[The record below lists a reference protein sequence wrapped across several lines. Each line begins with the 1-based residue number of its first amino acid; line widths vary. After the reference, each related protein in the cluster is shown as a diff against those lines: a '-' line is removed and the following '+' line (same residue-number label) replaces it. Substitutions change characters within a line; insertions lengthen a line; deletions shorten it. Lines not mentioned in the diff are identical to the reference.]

1 MHSHTLSCTHACQ
14 LPSFVQAKVSLR
26 RNLGPLNESQEAA
39 EDTDDVDAAAML
51 GEEKLERWSE
61 TPREEGGD
69 DTARGLDSGA
79 SSPEPAEGS
88 QLDPYATRER
98 ALKAIQAERANKPAI
113 AVAAADKSNYLA
125 VQPAESRAQQAES
138 TAPSEAIK
146 ATLGR
151 REVTKAELE
160 ELYRTAFDQ
169 GVFAAGGA
177 KGPGVVRR
185 VTPAQLDRLWE
196 TAFEDGAR
204 AAGATEPEITNARQ
218 AYAAERARQGVFKA
232 TVDLTQLQIEQ
243 MWTEAFDEGGRAGA
257 RLLAGR
263 GLDSQHRSPDVQ
275 PVPLHVPTAYY
286 PAAVRMSSPTQ
297 EYVLPTALRDAP
309 RRKGKHRSMPQAPRE
324 PVPIQQQAQWGA
336 VAGPGASGIDPYISG
351 QYPSYAGHLPPQPWD
366 ARLVP
371 PPAALPVQAYPSA
384 WGAGD
389 PYAYNAA
396 NPYTA
401 EAAQALPAVVVSP
414 PTRKL
419 GRKSMSGSSRRAME
433 KKAAKEERRRR
444 AQNASAG
451 FAPYGDAPYQRKS
464 CPTLQS
470 LRQHQDS

>member
-1 MHSHTLSCTHACQ
+1 M
-14 LPSFVQAKVSLR
+14 
-26 RNLGPLNESQEAA
+26 
-39 EDTDDVDAAAML
+39 
-51 GEEKLERWSE
+51 
-61 TPREEGGD
+61 EGGD
-69 DTARGLDSGA
+69 ESARGLDSGA

-88 QLDPYATRER
+88 QPDPYATRER
-98 ALKAIQAERANKPAI
+98 ALKAIQAERANKPAV

-125 VQPAESRAQQAES
+125 AQSAESRAPS
-138 TAPSEAIK
+138 TATSEVIK

-169 GVFAAGGA
+169 GVLAAGGA
-177 KGPGVVRR
+177 QGPGVVRR

-204 AAGATEPEITNARQ
+204 AAGATEAELTNARQ
-218 AYAAERARQGVFKA
+218 AYAAERARKGVFKA
-232 TVDLTQLQIEQ
+232 TVDLTQLQIEL

-263 GLDSQHRSPDVQ
+263 GLDSQRRSPYVH
-275 PVPLHVPTAYY
+275 PVPLHVPTAHY
-286 PAAVRMSSPTQ
+286 PAAVGMPSRPQ
-297 EYVLPTALRDAP
+297 EHVLPTAVRDAP
-309 RRKGKHRSMPQAPRE
+309 RRKGKQRSMPQAPRE
-324 PVPIQQQAQWGA
+324 PAPTSVAQRQVQWSS
-336 VAGPGASGIDPYISG
+336 VAGPSAGGIDPYMSG

-366 ARLVP
+366 PRLAP
-371 PPAALPVQAYPSA
+371 PPGTLPMQAYPNGA

-396 NPYTA
+396 NPYAA

-444 AQNASAG
+444 AEDASAG
-451 FAPYGDAPYQRKS
+451 FAPYGDAPYQRES
-464 CPTLQS
+464 LSHGVEFGALAQSRLSLPT
-470 LRQHQDS
+470 